1 MQGSRTGVD
10 AYGHARD
17 LLLEARSLLPQ
28 ACGVLAMSGGTVAP
42 CDATQRAAL
51 RRARRCTI
59 FACIMVQSYEKWS
72 PDAARSPRPR
82 ESADT
87 WRQVADVFEDIAY
100 LDACLGP
107 AAIAAPEVDVDDV
120 RDACALPAV
129 RGFAELC
136 VFD

>member
-1 MQGSRTGVD
+1 MQGYRTGVD

-17 LLLEARSLLPQ
+17 LVLEARSLLPH
-28 ACGVLAMSGGTVAP
+28 ACGVLAMSRGTVAP

-51 RRARRCTI
+51 RRARRCTV
-59 FACIMVQSYEKWS
+59 FACIAVQSYEKWS
-72 PDAARSPRPR
+72 PDALRPRAR

-87 WRQVADVFEDIAY
+87 WRQIADVFEDIAY

-107 AAIAAPEVDVDDV
+107 AAIALEYDVDDV

-129 RGFAELC
+129 RGFELC